1 MDMNKK
7 LFAISSSILI
17 LVLSL
22 VIFKFYNFDENQK
35 NIKFR
40 TDIQQDEQV
49 KNNEAMISKSL
60 INIVENPTDFSGK
73 PNNLHEKSN
82 TSSLSNNSGV
92 KQIDQ

>member
-1 MDMNKK
+1 MDMTKK
-7 LFAISSSILI
+7 LFAISSSILL
-17 LVLSL
+17 LVLS
-22 VIFKFYNFDENQK
+22 VVVFKFYNFDENQK

-60 INIVENPTDFSGK
+60 INIVENSTDFSEK
-73 PNNLHEKSN
+73 PNNLNEKSN
-82 TSSLSNNSGV
+82 TSGLSNNSGV